1 MQQGFRFIATQG
13 AMVTLIAIA
22 FLMTALAIPLITFLP
37 VFAKTV
43 FKGDEITYT
52 LFLVM
57 SGIGSITGALSVA
70 GLGNVR
76 NKGQIAL
83 FALFG
88 MGGGIA
94 GFALSRNVV
103 ISCVMLFISGA
114 VLMCAFAMISSL
126 VQLITTHEM
135 RGRVMSVYNVAFRG
149 GMPFGSL
156 VTGYLVPIFTA
167 PAVLAVNGV
176 LLAAVGLYFLLVQRK
191 VAAL

>member
-1 MQQGFRFIATQG
+1 
-13 AMVTLIAIA
+13 MVTLIAIA

-57 SGIGSITGALSVA
+57 SGVGSITGALSVA

-83 FALFG
+83 LALFG